1 LDTLKKN
8 SDILSN
14 ICNIDEKDKAILRIL
29 QEDAKVSLR
38 DIEKE
43 LTNEGIKEGNKN
55 KYKLSTT
62 AISNRLEKL
71 KKNNIIKKAITLIDC
86 RQLGYREMVLA
97 SLRVNSSSPIDDIRD
112 KLENMIEIKY
122 AYIVTGEYPL
132 FIMAKCLDH
141 QDAMSLIDG
150 LRNLPGVE
158 EIKTQ
163 IVLDRIKEDPTII
176 IPK

>member
-1 LDTLKKN
+1 MDTSKKI

-14 ICNIDEKDKAILRIL
+14 TCNIDEKDKAILRIL

-38 DIEKE
+38 DIERE
-43 LTNEGIKEGNKN
+43 LAKEGVEF
-55 KYKLSTT
+55 KLSTT

-71 KKNNIIKKAITLIDC
+71 KNENIIKKAITLIDC

-97 SLRVNSSSPIDDIRD
+97 SLRVNSSRPLDDIRG
-112 KLENMIEIKY
+112 KLEDMIEIKY

-141 QDAMSLIDG
+141 QDAMSLINR